1 MLSGMAAKYFFGSWY
16 SEVSVLMFVNF
27 GSPFKTKLSYNLY
40 FTDMRKILTTFK
52 SKWPE
57 YFLEVIV
64 ITLGIL
70 GAYMLNNWNE
80 EKKSIQKGQEIL
92 VDVRENIE
100 ANTIQFQID
109 IETNRSVIRSIDI
122 VLDNITNTKV
132 YNDSIDKHLRFASW
146 WATPRWKSSGYE
158 ALVDHGVDII
168 QSKELRKAIIDL
180 YEITLIEVDE
190 NSRLQEGNWIA
201 MLPNWLELI
210 YRSPADFESAE
221 QHRSKPFDYQQIVE
235 SRMFRSMLTFLRSQ
249 RLADI
254 QYRQLAI
261 AEHNVLIQLINE
273 ELED

>member
-1 MLSGMAAKYFFGSWY
+1 MK
-16 SEVSVLMFVNF
+16 
-27 GSPFKTKLSYNLY
+27 
-40 FTDMRKILTTFK
+40 RILTTFK

-80 EKKSIQKGQEIL
+80 DQKSIRKGQEIL

-109 IETNRSVIRSIDI
+109 IETNKSVISSIDI

-168 QSKELRKAIIDL
+168 QSKELRKSIIDL
-180 YEITLIEVDE
+180 YEITLIEIDE

-201 MLPNWLELI
+201 MLPNWLKLI
-210 YRSPADFESAE
+210 YRSPNDFESADK
-221 QHRSKPFDYQQIVE
+221 HTAKPFDYQEMVE

-254 QYRQLAI
+254 QYRNTAI
-261 AEHNVLIQLINE
+261 EKNQELIELIDQ
-273 ELED
+273 ELQN

>member
-1 MLSGMAAKYFFGSWY
+1 MK
-16 SEVSVLMFVNF
+16 
-27 GSPFKTKLSYNLY
+27 
-40 FTDMRKILTTFK
+40 RILTTLK

-57 YFLEVIV
+57 YILEILV

-80 EKKSIQKGQEIL
+80 EKKSIKKGQEIL

-100 ANTIQFQID
+100 ANTIQFQAD

-122 VLDNITNTKV
+122 VLDNITNIKV
-132 YNDSIDKHLRFASW
+132 YSDSIDKHLRFSSW

-168 QSKELRKAIIDL
+168 QSKELRKSIIDL
-180 YEITLIEVDE
+180 YEITLIEIDE

-210 YRSPADFESAE
+210 YRSPDDFRSADEHTA
-221 QHRSKPFDYQQIVE
+221 RPFDYQEIVE

-254 QYRQLAI
+254 QYRNLAI
-261 AEHNVLIQLINE
+261 EEHNALIQLING
-273 ELED
+273 ELQN